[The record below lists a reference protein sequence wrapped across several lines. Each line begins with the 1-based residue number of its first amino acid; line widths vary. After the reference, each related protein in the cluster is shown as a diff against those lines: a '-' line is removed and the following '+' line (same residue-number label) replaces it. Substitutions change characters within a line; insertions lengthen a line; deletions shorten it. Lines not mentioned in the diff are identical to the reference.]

1 MNKNLGTYTI
11 HREHD
16 KFAWASVHCN
26 NLWTEPAIIISA
38 NNANEQ
44 ADKINQAIRLFE
56 EKLALKNNQI

>member
-1 MNKNLGTYTI
+1 MNKNFGTYTI
-11 HREHD
+11 QREQN
-16 KFAWASVHCN
+16 KFTWASVHCN
-26 NLWTEPAIIISA
+26 NLRAEPAIIISA